1 MEPDTEK
8 AISFSGQPTAS
19 DPPPSDP
26 PTTSFLENLAL
37 LTRLETRGI
46 ERVLPSESSV
56 TVTWR
61 SYLQAFVL
69 WVSINLAA
77 VNITLGMLAPTVFG
91 LGFTDAAWCAVGGS
105 VIGSAAVAYIATW
118 GPKSGC
124 RTMIFARYTMG
135 WWPGKLVVLL
145 NLIVLLG
152 YALIDCVVAGQIL
165 SAVSPNGSM
174 SVIVGIVI
182 VAVITWMVTTFG
194 IRVFHYY
201 ERYAFLPQLIVICIL
216 YGISAKNF
224 DLTTPSLGDSAT
236 VAGNRLSFLS
246 ICLSA
251 AITYAGVAAD
261 YFVYYPPS
269 TPRFQLFAMSLL
281 GLSTSFALALI
292 SGIGL
297 ATGIPSVP
305 AYATAYSTS
314 QGALL
319 VTAFAPLGAF
329 GRFCAVVI
337 ALGLIANLIPPTY
350 SSGVDFQLL
359 ARQAARVPRWA
370 WNTVGVVIYMVC
382 ALAGR
387 DSLAEIFTNF
397 LALMGYWVA
406 VWIALTLE
414 EEVLFRGWWGGR
426 GWEWADWDRRE
437 KLPLGLAA
445 LTAFLIGWAGA
456 VLCMDQVWY
465 VGPIARLVG
474 DYGADMGNYVGFSW
488 AAVVYPPLR
497 WLELR
502 KFGR

>member
-1 MEPDTEK
+1 MAPDTEK
-8 AISFSGQPTAS
+8 AIPLSERPTAT
-19 DPPPSDP
+19 DPPSTDP
-26 PTTSFLENLAL
+26 AATSFLGNLAL

-46 ERVLPSESSV
+46 QRVLPAES
-56 TVTWR
+56 TVTLSWR

-105 VIGSAAVAYIATW
+105 VIGSAAVAYVATW
-118 GPKSGC
+118 GPRSGC

-145 NLIVLLG
+145 NLVVLLG

-165 SAVSPNGSM
+165 SAVSPGGSM

-269 TPRFQLFAMSLL
+269 TPRFRLFAMSLL

-297 ATGIPSVP
+297 ATGIPSLP

-319 VTAFAPLGAF
+319 VAAFAPLGAF
-329 GRFCAVVI
+329 GRFCAVVV

-370 WNTVGVVIYMVC
+370 WNTVGVVIYTVC

-406 VWIALTLE
+406 VWIAITIE

-426 GWEWADWDRRE
+426 GWNWADWDCKE
-437 KLPLGLAA
+437 KLPVGLAA
-445 LTAFLIGWAGA
+445 LTAFLVGWAGA

-474 DYGADMGNYVGFSW
+474 DYGADVSFLIPFECLARRCVNV
-488 AAVVYPPLR
+488 
-497 WLELR
+497 
-502 KFGR
+502 